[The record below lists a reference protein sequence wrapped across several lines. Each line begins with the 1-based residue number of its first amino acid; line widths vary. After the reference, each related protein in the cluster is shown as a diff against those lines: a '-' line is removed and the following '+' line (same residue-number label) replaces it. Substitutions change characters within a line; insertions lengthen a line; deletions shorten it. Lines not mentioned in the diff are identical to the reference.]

1 MNIRTTGMSA
11 AAWLLAIGMAVA
23 APAPDSKR
31 MGRAKDFIADEQ
43 WGRAIVEL
51 QAAVDDP
58 KEENRAEALFWLA
71 HSQHQAGDDSSAL
84 QSIARLERTAPT
96 SPWVHPARSL
106 RIEIAQRL
114 RLDGWLWTMA
124 APPAPPTPAAA
135 PVRPGAMPRPA
146 AMTPPAQPAPPTM
159 TMTMTT
165 APPPAVPMPAPP
177 APPPGVAAP
186 PSRSPHPA
194 RPPVAPAPVPPAP
207 FAPTPWT
214 SEVWLVPA
222 PGETDATLRVQALTG
237 LLDAHSTLVIPLLRQ
252 IALDRNSPDEA
263 RMAVFALGQSRV
275 PEARRTVVEI
285 AHDGAEPVRIA
296 AVRELGRFDGPS
308 ISTELMRVYRTSSTS
323 RLRRQVVSSLG
334 ERADNVSLLRIVK
347 VEEEPTVRNYAIVT
361 LGRTGTREQLRTL
374 YTQAPPNSRLAVLA
388 ALLTVKDD
396 DELIRIAKTE
406 RDPSLRLRARQ
417 QLRVLATPKALKFLE
432 DNP

>member
-114 RLDGWLWTMA
+114 RLEGWLWTMA
-124 APPAPPTPAAA
+124 TPPAPPTPAAA
-135 PVRPGAMPRPA
+135 PVRPGAVPRPA

-177 APPPGVAAP
+177 APPPGVTAP
-186 PSRSPHPA
+186 PPRFSRPA
-194 RPPVAPAPVPPAP
+194 RPPVTPAPVAPPPA
-207 FAPTPWT
+207 PWT
-214 SEVWLVPA
+214 SEVWPA
-222 PGETDATLRVQALTG
+222 PTPGWTDGTLRVQVLTG
-237 LLDAHSTLVIPLLRQ
+237 LLDAHSTQVIPLLRQ
-252 IALDRNSPDEA
+252 IALDPNSPDEA
-263 RMAVFALGQSRV
+263 RMAVFVLAQSRV

-285 AHDGAEPVRIA
+285 AYDAAEPVRIA

-308 ISTELMRVYRTSSTS
+308 ISTELMRVYTMRSTP
-323 RLRRQVVSSLG
+323 RLRHQVVSSLG
-334 ERADNVSLLRIVK
+334 ERADNASLLRIVK
-347 VEEEPTVRNYAIVT
+347 QEAEPTVRDFAIVT
-361 LGRTGTREQLRTL
+361 LGRTGAREQLRTL
-374 YTQAPPNSRLAVLA
+374 YVQAPPSSRPAVLT
-388 ALLTVKDD
+388 ALFTMKDD

-406 RDPSLRLRARQ
+406 RDPALRLRARQ
-417 QLRVLATPKALKFLE
+417 QLGLLATPKALKFLE